1 MVAEKK
7 DKRVKGFKLDDET
20 HKLVEDLIDKSG
32 KESVEWFEEVIQKLA
47 TNELVLEK
55 ESISPQLRKHF
66 TSDVAAIKEA
76 TTLITS
82 IFLNQMNRISVEKTN
97 WNDHLNK
104 VIRSHEDVQE
114 NQKEKI
120 RLLEE
125 ALENKDS
132 DMTELNQQMMSL
144 NSKVISFE
152 KLEEELRKNIDRLEI
167 DKAKAESEIASLK
180 ESNSDEKRQYI
191 EALEEMKFSHK
202 EEKDRLNQ
210 QIVDAFERLKEME
223 PILKEN
229 TQLKD
234 SLKELQAELLRKSQ
248 QYELNLTR
256 NQEQAEIDKQKALL
270 ERERE
275 LNTQSRHDM
284 RELYEKI
291 EGQQQR
297 VQELTIENNSLRKQ

>member
-1 MVAEKK
+1 VVAEKK